1 LEPSI
6 KTVRCHLEALTLER
20 RIRTRADE
28 LWKQDGSL
36 EGCADEYWRQAR
48 RLIEFEVANESAV
61 TGDGHV
67 AKHNK
72 SDAENSQ
79 RNPAHRKVVA
89 EM

>member
-1 LEPSI
+1 M
-6 KTVRCHLEALTLER
+6 EALTLEQ

-48 RLIEFEVANESAV
+48 QLVEREVAKESAA
-61 TGDGHV
+61 TWDGHV
-67 AKHNK
+67 AKHSK

-79 RNPAHRKVVA
+79 RNPAHRRVVA

>member
-1 LEPSI
+1 M
-6 KTVRCHLEALTLER
+6 EALTLEQ

-36 EGCADEYWRQAR
+36 EGCADEYRRQAR
-48 RLIEFEVANESAV
+48 QLVELEVAKESAA
-61 TGDGHV
+61 TWDGHA
-67 AKHNK
+67 AKHRK

-79 RNPAHRKVVA
+79 RNPAHRRIVA

>member
-1 LEPSI
+1 
-6 KTVRCHLEALTLER
+6 LEALTLGQ
-20 RIRTRADE
+20 RIRTRAKE

-48 RLIEFEVANESAV
+48 RLVELEVAEESAA
-61 TGDGHV
+61 TWNGHV

-79 RNPAHRKVVA
+79 GCAQDSDETVR
-89 EM
+89 